1 MKMPILSNYTR
12 AKEAKEAKEAK
23 QAVADQRHLK
33 RKVYIAGIATKM
45 EMICRRVP

>member
-12 AKEAKEAKEAK
+12 AKEAK